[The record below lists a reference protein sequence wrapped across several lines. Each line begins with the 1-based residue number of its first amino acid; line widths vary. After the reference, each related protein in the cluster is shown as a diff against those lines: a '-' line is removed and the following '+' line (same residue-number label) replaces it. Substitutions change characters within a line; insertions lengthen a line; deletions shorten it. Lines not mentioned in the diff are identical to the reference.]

1 MESELW
7 LVVGLG
13 NPGDRY
19 RFNRHNI
26 GFMVLDA
33 IAEGG
38 GGYTWAWKSSRR
50 FSAESARG
58 TLEGEN
64 VLLVKPQTYMNLS
77 GQSVGPLARYY
88 GVTQEQMIVIHDDV
102 DLEFGR
108 LKVKKGG
115 GAGGHK
121 GLQSLSQ
128 HADGPGYFRVRC
140 GVGRPPHGDTAN
152 FVLADFTYEEEE
164 GRAKMVRQ
172 ASEATHLL
180 LRDGLRKTMNKYN
193 GQGKKKKEAEP
204 EQEQE
209 KLNEK

>member
-1 MESELW
+1 LEAELW

-38 GGYTWAWKSSRR
+38 GGYAWAWKSSRR

-58 TLEGEN
+58 TLEGEK

-77 GQSVGPLARYY
+77 GEAVGPLARFY
-88 GVTQEQMIVIHDDV
+88 GVPSERLIVIHDDV

-121 GLQSLSQ
+121 GLRSLTQ
-128 HADGPGYFRVRC
+128 HAGGPGYLRVRC
-140 GVGRPPHGDTAN
+140 GVGRPTHGDTAD
-152 FVLADFTYEEEE
+152 FVLADFTNEEEE
-164 GRAKMVRQ
+164 GRTEMVKQ
-172 ASEATHLL
+172 ASAATHLL

-193 GQGKKKKEAEP
+193 GVGKKSKKDAESDDKKD
-204 EQEQE
+204 EL
-209 KLNEK
+209 K